1 MADEKEQKQ
10 YPFRIIDQYAKDIS
24 FENPNYLTKY
34 SDDEKKLPE
43 VGVGIENSVAKI
55 DDEHFEVTLK
65 INAKSNIDDRSVFVV
80 ELSYAALVAVA
91 PNLEQDVLEP
101 ILLVHC
107 PFLMF
112 PFIREIVSTIT
123 SAGGFPPLRLDPI
136 DFASLYMSK
145 KKEAEENKNKAN

>member
-65 INAKSNIDDRSVFVV
+65 INAKSNVDDRSVFVV